1 MSVRRGENP
10 GSIYEIF
17 EEVAT
22 HIFDDNYINMTPQQ
36 FLNDIILPV
45 QIIIE
50 TLKTQQKEKEI
61 LQRRGSFLEPDE
73 EEDKIYD
80 QLSEKQ
86 YREIL
91 RGQIQ

>member
-1 MSVRRGENP
+1 MTARRGENP
-10 GSIYEIF
+10 GSLYEFF
-17 EEVAT
+17 EEVSYT
-22 HIFDDNYINMTPQQ
+22 HLKKKNDTAEIIVDCHVVSTQKHRKLSGKKKKFFKEEDQ
-36 FLNDIILPV
+36 FW
-45 QIIIE
+45 
-50 TLKTQQKEKEI
+50 K
-61 LQRRGSFLEPDE
+61 PDE